1 MSLETRLHYSLF
13 AGRRLACMQAFSF
26 MGGLIW
32 SGLDATCRLLD
43 SVPGIRRK
51 VAKEKATNKGKV

>member
-1 MSLETRLHYSLF
+1 
-13 AGRRLACMQAFSF
+13 

-43 SVPGIRRK
+43 SVPGIGIRRK